1 MKSERFK
8 KLKSIRGPRSIN
20 LAMWG
25 YFCVFA
31 FILIVIVEVVFYIVV
46 AGTFEDK
53 ATARVNIISNETV
66 AELEKNPEGIHKTV
80 FRYRSEGVNVY
91 LLDFDGKILVPADV
105 DGLEEPPL
113 SETFIKD
120 MKTRVGE
127 DGKTEVFHFGA
138 SINLAR
144 VVSYKGQSGYVLV
157 SYSLKIVH
165 ETVRTLQLYLII
177 VGVTVLFVSLLV
189 TYAFSQKITRGLKNM
204 SDTAVKLAEGD
215 YTVKFANADY
225 TEMAQLS
232 DTLNYVRD
240 EVKKSEDFRREI
252 LANVTHDL
260 KTPLTMIKAYASMIK
275 EISGDNKEKRE
286 KHLQVIIDESDRLT
300 GLVNDVLSVSKLQSN
315 LDVINFKVFN
325 LTELV
330 YGIINRFGYLQEAQG
345 YSFMID
351 IDAGLYTRADEE
363 KISQVIYNLLG
374 NAANYT
380 GEDKTVYI
388 SLKSSMDGKRIKFSV
403 RDTGKGIA
411 KEDLPEI
418 WDRYYRVKENHLRPV
433 KGTGLGL
440 NIVKVI
446 LKNHSFDFGVES
458 KLGEGS
464 LFWVDFP
471 AVPAEIEVDKLPEN
485 AN

>member
-1 MKSERFK
+1 
-8 KLKSIRGPRSIN
+8 
-20 LAMWG
+20 MWG
-25 YFCVFA
+25 YFCLLA
-31 FILIVIVEVVFYIVV
+31 FFLILLVELVFYIVV

-53 ATARVNIISNETV
+53 ACERINAICNEAVREVEVNPDGLN
-66 AELEKNPEGIHKTV
+66 KTI

-91 LLDFDGKILVPADV
+91 LLDGDGGIISPSDAEA
-105 DGLEEPPL
+105 LEKEAL
-113 SETFIKD
+113 DANFLQMIKSRLD
-120 MKTRVGE
+120 AS
-127 DGKTEVFHFGA
+127 GKTDVFHYGTD
-138 SINLAR
+138 INLAKQ
-144 VVSYKGQSGYVLV
+144 VNYMGQTSYVLV
-157 SYSLKIVH
+157 TYSLKIVH
-165 ETVRTLQLYLII
+165 QTVKTLQIYLII
-177 VGVTVLFVSLLV
+177 VGVIVLLVSLLV
-189 TYAFSQKITRGLKNM
+189 TYVFSQKLTRGLKSM

-215 YTVKFANADY
+215 YTVKFTNADY

-240 EVKKSEDFRREI
+240 EVKKSGDFQREI
-252 LANVTHDL
+252 LANVSHDL

-286 KHLQVIIDESDRLT
+286 KHLQVIIDEADRLA
-300 GLVNDVLSVSKLQSN
+300 GLVNDVLSVSKMQSN
-315 LDVINFKVFN
+315 IEEINFKVFN

-345 YSFMID
+345 YTFMVD
-351 IDAGLYTRADEE
+351 IDKDLYTRADEE

-388 SLKSSMDGKRIKFSV
+388 SLKSDLEGKRIKFAV

-411 KEDLPEI
+411 KEDLSEI
-418 WDRYYRVKENHLRPV
+418 WDRYYRVKENHQRPV

-446 LKNHSFDFGVES
+446 LQNHSFDFGVDS
-458 KLGEGS
+458 ALGEGS
-464 LFWVDFP
+464 AFWVDFP
-471 AVPAEIEVDKLPEN
+471 AVPAEIEIDGQ
-485 AN
+485 